1 MTTMKRGKKICNA
14 LRDVRCQIAAA
25 NDIPYE
31 TTDCHHEGDCL
42 GTCPKCEAEVRY
54 IESQLSLRRAAGKA
68 VSLVGLSLGISAA
81 FASCTNQPA
90 ATNQATANQ
99 TTSDNPES
107 PTRRRNY
114 VERLDY
120 VPEAEDVENRIPVE
134 DWEDVEGDVVEITEK
149 ELEDAAED
157 DYTNGAFT
165 TPFDQEPEFPGG
177 EDSLAAF
184 IKNKLKYP
192 ASAIENGFQGRVT
205 LTFVVEKDGS
215 ISNIEILRSPAEE
228 LSQEAIRLV
237 KSMPNWK
244 PGKKGGEIVS
254 GKYIL
259 PVTFRLQ

>member
-1 MTTMKRGKKICNA
+1 MKRGKKICNA
-14 LRDVRCQIAAA
+14 LRDVRRKIAAA

-31 TTDCHHEGDCL
+31 TTDCHHEGDCR
-42 GTCPKCEAEVRY
+42 GTCPKCESELRY
-54 IESQLSLRRAAGKA
+54 IENQLSLRRAAGKA

-81 FASCTNQPA
+81 FASCGNQPA
-90 ATNQATANQ
+90 ATNQTTANQ
-99 TTSDNPES
+99 TTADNPES

-120 VPEAEDVENRIPVE
+120 VPEENLIPVE
-134 DWEDVEGDVVEITEK
+134 DWEDIDGDVVEITEK

-157 DYTNGAFT
+157 DYTNGSFS
-165 TPFDQEPEFPGG
+165 PFFEEYPEFSGG

-184 IKNKLKYP
+184 IKKNLKYP
-192 ASAIENGFQGRVT
+192 KFAEENGIQGRVT
-205 LTFVVEKDGS
+205 LSFIVEKDGS
-215 ISNIEILRSPAEE
+215 ITNIEVMRSPAEE
-228 LSQEAIRLV
+228 LSQEAIRIV